1 MIKEVV
7 SLELPVDEREV
18 IAKNRQQPPS
28 PRGDEKRICIISGIH
43 GDELEG
49 QYVCF
54 RLNRIIAE
62 HPEFLTG
69 IVDIY
74 PALNPLGVDTIQR
87 GIPLFDLDMNRIF
100 PGNPGGAVPEIIAR
114 RVIED
119 IRGADM
125 AIDIHA
131 SNIFLREIPQV
142 RINEITADRL
152 IPYAELVGVDL
163 VWVHQAV
170 TVLKSTIAYSLN
182 EINVP
187 TLVVEAGIGM
197 RLTVE
202 FGDRLVNGILN
213 LMRHLGIWQGPVAP
227 VTRPIISRDGRVGF
241 VNAEAGGVFIPSVPH
256 WSDVKAGEKIGDVVN
271 PLSGDILWE
280 ARSPVTGR
288 IFTLREYPVV
298 NPGSL
303 LARILEMN

>member
-7 SLELPVDEREV
+7 SVELPVDERVV
-18 IAKNRQQPPS
+18 IAKNRLEPEKKTGS
-28 PRGDEKRICIISGIH
+28 EKRICVITGIH

-49 QYVCF
+49 QYVCWK
-54 RLNRIIAE
+54 LNRIIQAS
-62 HPEFLTG
+62 PQFLTG

-74 PALNPLGVDTIQR
+74 PAMNPLGIDTIQR

-100 PGNPGGAVPEIIAR
+100 PGNDTGAVPEIIAQELM
-114 RVIED
+114 ED
-119 IRGADM
+119 LKGADM
-125 AIDIHA
+125 ALDIHA

-142 RINEITADRL
+142 RINEITAEKL
-152 IPYAELVGVDL
+152 VPLAKYVGVDF

-170 TVLKSTIAYSLN
+170 TVLESTIAYSLN
-182 EINVP
+182 SIGVP

-213 LMRHLGIWQGPVAP
+213 LMRHLGIWQGPVGP
-227 VTRPIISRDGRVGF
+227 VTEPLVSQDGHVGF
-241 VNAEAGGVFIPSVPH
+241 VNAEAGGIFIPCVPH
-256 WSDVKAGEKIGDVVN
+256 WSDVEKGQKIGDVVS
-271 PLSGDILWE
+271 PLTGDILWE
-280 ARSPVTGR
+280 ADSPVKGR

-298 NPGSL
+298 NVGSL
-303 LARILEMN
+303 IARIVEVK

>member
-1 MIKEVV
+1 MIQEVA

-18 IAKNRQQPPS
+18 IAKNRLEPARL
-28 PRGDEKRICIISGIH
+28 RGGEKRICIISGIH

-54 RLNRIIAE
+54 RLNRIIRE
-62 HPEFLTG
+62 HPEHLAG

-100 PGNPGGAVPEIIAR
+100 PGNTTGAVPEIIAR
-114 RVIED
+114 RIIED
-119 IRGADM
+119 IRGADI

-142 RINEITADRL
+142 RINEISADRL
-152 IPYAELVGVDL
+152 IPYAKLLGVDL

-213 LMRHLGIWQGPVAP
+213 LMRHFGIWQGPVDP
-227 VTRPIISRDGRVGF
+227 VTEPIISRDGRVGF

-256 WSDVKAGEKIGDVVN
+256 WSDVSAGEKIGDVVD

-280 ARSPVTGR
+280 ARSPVSGR

-303 LARILEMN
+303 LARILERN